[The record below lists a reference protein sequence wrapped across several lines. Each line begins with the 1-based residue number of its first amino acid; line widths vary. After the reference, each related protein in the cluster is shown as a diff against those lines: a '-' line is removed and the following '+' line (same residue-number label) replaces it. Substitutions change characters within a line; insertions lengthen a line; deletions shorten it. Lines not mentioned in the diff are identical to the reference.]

1 MIELR
6 KSNDR
11 GHFNHGWLSTFH
23 SFSFAEYH
31 DPQHMGF
38 GPLRVI
44 NEDWIAPDVGF
55 GMHGH
60 KNMEIVT
67 YVLEGELEHRDSMG
81 NGSIIRPGNVQRMSA
96 GSGVRHSERNSSLTD
111 KTHLLQIWIEPN
123 VVDIEPGYEERQFS
137 DAEKSGQLRLIASRD
152 GSNGSVTIHQ
162 DAKLYVG
169 LFDGLQNAEMSI
181 MTDRL
186 AYVHVARGS
195 VNLNGIHLVAGD
207 AAKLVGEKAI
217 SISGG
222 EQAEVLVFDLPEWQ
236 K

>member
-6 KSNDR
+6 KSSDR

-23 SFSFAEYH
+23 SFSFADYY
-31 DPQHMGF
+31 DSQHMGF
-38 GPLRVI
+38 GRLRVI
-44 NEDWIAPDVGF
+44 NEDWIEPGEGF

-96 GSGVRHSERNSSLTD
+96 GSGVRHSERNSSLTG

-123 VVDIEPGYEERQFS
+123 VIDIAPGYEEKQFS
-137 DAEKSGQLRLIASRD
+137 EAEKSGQLRLIASHN
-152 GSNGSVTIHQ
+152 GSDNSVTIHQ

-169 LFDGLQNAEMSI
+169 LLDGEQKVAMPI
-181 MTDRL
+181 ATDRL
-186 AYVHVARGS
+186 AYVHVVRGMLE
-195 VNLNGIHLVAGD
+195 VNGIKLAAGD
-207 AAKLVGEKAI
+207 AAKLIGERVLAIGCGEK
-217 SISGG
+217 
-222 EQAEVLVFDLPEWQ
+222 AEVLVFDLPQ
-236 K
+236 

>member
-6 KSNDR
+6 KSGDR

-31 DPQHMGF
+31 DPQQMGF

-44 NEDWIAPDVGF
+44 NEDWIAPAMGF

-60 KNMEIVT
+60 RNMEIVT
-67 YVLEGELEHRDSMG
+67 YVLEGELEHQDSMG

-96 GSGVRHSERNSSLTD
+96 GDGVRHSERNPSPTD

-123 VVDIEPGYEERQFS
+123 LIDIEPGYEERQFS

-162 DAKLYVG
+162 DAKLFVG
-169 LFDGLQNAEMSI
+169 LFDGVQSAGMPI
-181 MTDRL
+181 PTDRL
-186 AYVHVARGS
+186 AYVHVARGA
-195 VNLNGIHLVAGD
+195 VNVNGVHLKAGD
-207 AAKLVGEKAI
+207 AAKLIDEKAI
-217 SISGG
+217 FINGG
-222 EQAEVLVFDLPEWQ
+222 EQAEVLVFDLPQWR

>member
-6 KSNDR
+6 KSGDR
-11 GHFNHGWLSTFH
+11 GHFNHGWLNTFH

-44 NEDWIAPDVGF
+44 NEDWIAPDMGF

-60 KNMEIVT
+60 RNMEIVT
-67 YVLEGELEHRDSMG
+67 YVLEGELEHRDSMD
-81 NGSIIRPGNVQRMSA
+81 NGSTIRPGNVQRMSA
-96 GSGVRHSERNSSLTD
+96 GNGVRHSERNSSRTNQ
-111 KTHLLQIWIEPN
+111 THLLQIWIEPD
-123 VVDIEPGYEERQFS
+123 VTDITPSYEEKQFS
-137 DAEKSGQLRLIASRD
+137 EAEKRGQLCLVASHD

-162 DAKLYVG
+162 DAKLYIG
-169 LFDGLQNAEMSI
+169 LFDGAQSTTMPILSG
-181 MTDRL
+181 RL
-186 AYVHVARGS
+186 SYVHIARGTL
-195 VNLNGIHLVAGD
+195 VVNGIRLNAGD
-207 AAKLVGEKAI
+207 AAKLSNETEM

-222 EQAEVLVFDLPEWQ
+222 EEAEVLVFDLPQWQ

>member
-6 KSNDR
+6 KSGDR

-44 NEDWIAPDVGF
+44 NEDWIAPDMGF
-55 GMHGH
+55 GMHAH
-60 KNMEIVT
+60 RNMEIVT

-111 KTHLLQIWIEPN
+111 KTHLMQIWIEPDAT
-123 VVDIEPGYEERQFS
+123 DIAPSYEEKQFS
-137 DAEKSGQLRLIASRD
+137 KIEKSGQLRLVASHD

-162 DAKLYVG
+162 DAKLYIG
-169 LFDGLQNAEMSI
+169 LFDDRQSATMPI
-181 MTDRL
+181 AADRL
-186 AYVHVARGS
+186 VYVHVARGTLN
-195 VNLNGIHLVAGD
+195 VNGMRLTAGD
-207 AAKLVGEKAI
+207 AAKMVGETEI

-222 EQAEVLVFDLPEWQ
+222 EQAEVLVFDLPL
-236 K
+236 

>member
-6 KSNDR
+6 KSSDR

-23 SFSFAEYH
+23 SFSFAEYY

-44 NEDWIAPDVGF
+44 NEDWIAPDKAF

-111 KTHLLQIWIEPN
+111 KTHLLQIWIEPDEI
-123 VVDIEPGYEERQFS
+123 DIAPGYEEKQFS
-137 DAEKSGQLRLIASRD
+137 EAEKSGQLRLIASRD
-152 GSNGSVTIHQ
+152 GSRGSVTIHQ

-169 LFDGLQNAEMSI
+169 QFDGVQSAEMRI
-181 MTDRL
+181 ATDRL
-186 AYVHVARGS
+186 TYVHVARGALN
-195 VNLNGIHLVAGD
+195 VNGTSLAAGD
-207 AAKLVGEKAI
+207 AAKLVGEKMI

-222 EQAEVLVFDLPEWQ
+222 EQAEVLVFDLPQWR

>member
-6 KSNDR
+6 KSGDR

-44 NEDWIAPDVGF
+44 NEDWIAPDMGF

-60 KNMEIVT
+60 RDMEIVT
-67 YVLEGELEHRDSMG
+67 YVLEGELEHQDSIG

-123 VVDIEPGYEERQFS
+123 VIGVEPGYEERQFS
-137 DAEKSGQLRLIASRD
+137 DAEKNGQLRLIASHD

-169 LFDGLQNAEMSI
+169 LFDGMQNAEMSI

-186 AYVHVARGS
+186 VYVHVARGS
-195 VNLNGIHLVAGD
+195 VKLNGIHLLAGD
-207 AAKLVGEKAI
+207 AAKLVGEKII